1 MPFISALFILACPV
15 HFGTTDPAKE
25 FQIISQARAAALA
38 KLREEKKPLTQ
49 ELLNQI
55 TAESRTSAQAA
66 LNGVDLKAVDA
77 AQGLDWARLADL
89 AQNRAPVMG
98 LLTKFIDTK
107 PAPSLEYQAS
117 SLGLSYARQ
126 AGDTSKLFYFAD
138 HLPATT
144 DSEKLRRAS
153 MLISYVAAAKM
164 EHEGFEKGSKWLDEL
179 IASVAS
185 LKADAKLGAQA
196 TSLGLGAATQKIDW
210 LEHNGRAQDAVKLID
225 ATVAGLD
232 PKLARTLLGK
242 KTQLSIVGNPSPTF
256 KPTEVIGDFAG
267 LESLKGKIVVLD
279 FFAHWC
285 GPCKASFPDLRQLN
299 ADLNAKGVQ
308 IVHATTYYGYYGAE
322 KGLSKEQEYKK
333 MQDFV
338 KENSLAWP
346 VVFISRDD
354 FAKFGVTAI
363 PHCVLI
369 DADGKVERVKIGYS
383 KDTFAE
389 FRKKIETM
397 VAAAKKR

>member
-1 MPFISALFILACPV
+1 MPILSALFLLASPAWV
-15 HFGTTDPAKE
+15 GSTDPAKE
-25 FQIISQARAAALA
+25 YQAIIQARAAALA

-49 ELLNQI
+49 DLLTEI
-55 TAESRTSAQAA
+55 TGGSQKAAKAA
-66 LNGVDLKAVDA
+66 LGGVDLKAVDA
-77 AQGLDWARLADL
+77 AQALDWARLADL
-89 AQNRAPVMG
+89 AQVRGPVIG

-107 PAPSLEYQAS
+107 PAPNLEYQAG

-126 AGDTSKLFYFAD
+126 AKDTTKLFYFAD

-144 DSEKLRRAS
+144 DAEKVRRAS
-153 MLISYVAAAKM
+153 LLVSSVGPAKI
-164 EHEGFEKGSKWLDEL
+164 EHEGFDKGAKWIDGIVE
-179 IASVAS
+179 SVLA
-185 LKADAKLGAQA
+185 LKSDAKLGAQV
-196 TSLGLGAATQKIDW
+196 TSLMLGAVTQKADW

-225 ATVAGLD
+225 ASVVGLD

-242 KTQLSIVGNPSPTF
+242 KTQLSIVGTQAPTF

-285 GPCKASFPDLRQLN
+285 GPCKASFADMRQLN

-308 IVHATTYYGYYGAE
+308 IIHATTYYGYYGAE
-322 KGLSKEQEYKK
+322 KGLTKEQEYAK
-333 MQDFV
+333 MKDFV

-346 VVFISRDD
+346 VVFINRDD

-363 PHCVLI
+363 PHVVLI

-383 KDTFAE
+383 KETFAE

-397 VAAAKKR
+397 VASTKRR